1 MIAAASRTL
10 LVPTSRTLVRNFSH
24 QTWISGPP
32 RTRISFA
39 EKVAHG
45 VLISVCVMATPM
57 YIVANIKN
65 YRKE

>member
-10 LVPTSRTLVRNFSH
+10 LVPTSRTLVRNFTH

-32 RTRISFA
+32 RIRISFA
-39 EKVAHG
+39 EKVG
-45 VLISVCVMATPM
+45 VLISVCVMASPM
-57 YIVANIKN
+57 YIVDNIKN